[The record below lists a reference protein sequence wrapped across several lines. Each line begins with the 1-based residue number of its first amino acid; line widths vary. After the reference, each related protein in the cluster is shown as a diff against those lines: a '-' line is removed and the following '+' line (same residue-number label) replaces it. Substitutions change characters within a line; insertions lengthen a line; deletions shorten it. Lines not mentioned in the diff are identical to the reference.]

1 MQTTKTAENH
11 PDPATGGRVA
21 RRRAQ
26 VRQRILD
33 VAERLIAQHGIDHV
47 TVDAIAET
55 ADIARRSFYHHFA
68 SKHEVM
74 IPIARERTKSL
85 NRRIDRRIKN
95 LEDPAEVMA
104 TGIRYG
110 LREMSRDPLCRWFV
124 LHSGLPQER
133 LADGMGKSGARDAAS
148 AIKAGRFYVAND
160 RVINLLVSGAF
171 LAALRARVE
180 ERLDDDDLD
189 DAVEYLL
196 RMFGLDINEAHDI
209 AHRPLRPL
217 PRDPA
222 TNRAAVRN
230 QRKTTK

>member
-1 MQTTKTAENH
+1 METTKTSENH

-33 VAERLIAQHGIDHV
+33 AAERLIAKHGIDNV
-47 TVDAIAET
+47 TVDTITEA
-55 ADIARRSFYHHFA
+55 ADIARRSFYHHFTC
-68 SKHEVM
+68 KHEVM
-74 IPIARERTKSL
+74 IPVARERTKSL
-85 NRRIDRRIKN
+85 NRRIDRRIKDID
-95 LEDPAEVMA
+95 DPAEVMA

-110 LREMSRDPLCRWFV
+110 LREMSRDQLCQWFV

-133 LADGMGKSGARDAAS
+133 LADGMGASGARDAAS
-148 AIKAGRFYVAND
+148 AIKAGRFNVAND

-171 LAALRARVE
+171 LAALSARVE
-180 ERLDDDDLD
+180 ERLAEEDLD

-196 RMFGLDINEAHDI
+196 RMFGLNTDEACDI

-222 TNRAAVRN
+222 TRRAAARN